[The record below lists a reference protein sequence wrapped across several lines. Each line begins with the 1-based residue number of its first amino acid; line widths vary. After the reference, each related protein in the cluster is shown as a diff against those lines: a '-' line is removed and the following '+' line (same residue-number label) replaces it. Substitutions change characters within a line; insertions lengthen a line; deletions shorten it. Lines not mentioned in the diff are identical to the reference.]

1 MSQSPFAPLRIALA
15 GTGEVARKNYLP
27 FLAGQPDVALAHW
40 NRTAHKAQQVA
51 REFGGTAVPSL
62 EALMAWEPTAVL
74 VLTAETCRHE
84 VGTALLKLGANR
96 MFFEKPL
103 VAVRGQARVSE
114 DDFRLGREML
124 RLARECG
131 CETAMVFNYRFLDQS
146 IAAKEVIASGRLGR
160 VINITGH
167 VHYACW
173 SHAIDLIQWLA
184 GGIRELTALA
194 GGVERPGE
202 RVGAAP
208 DLTAAFLTEDG
219 AAGTLL
225 GTAGIKWSHPLL
237 ELTFT
242 LERGRVR
249 LRDLGGPVEL
259 LDDSHGM
266 NQTAAFLD
274 DDARWAP
281 YAESFKR
288 ALRAYLDAL
297 RAGLPPPV
305 PGVDGLREL
314 QVEAA
319 FRRSIAQRRPV
330 KLAEEFAL

>member
-1 MSQSPFAPLRIALA
+1 MNQSDQLRIAIA
-15 GTGEVARKNYLP
+15 GTGKVTRENYLP
-27 FLAGQPDVALAHW
+27 FLASQPGVTLAYW
-40 NRTAHKAQQVA
+40 NRTADKAQAVA
-51 REFGGTAVPSL
+51 REFGGTAVNSL
-62 EALMAWEPTAVL
+62 EALMTWQPATVL
-74 VLTAETCRHE
+74 VLTAERCRHE
-84 VGTALLKLGANR
+84 VGTALLQLGVKK

-103 VAVRGQARVSE
+103 VAVRGQAHVGE
-114 DDFRLGREML
+114 DDFLKGRELL
-124 RLARECG
+124 RLAADRG
-131 CETAMVFNYRFLDQS
+131 CETAMVFNYRFLEQS
-146 IAAKEVIASGRLGR
+146 IAAREVIAAGRLGR
-160 VINITGH
+160 VINITGQ

-184 GGIRELTALA
+184 GGIKELTALA

-202 RVGAAP
+202 RVGAAQ
-208 DLTAAFLTEDG
+208 DLTAAFITENG

-249 LRDLGGPVEL
+249 LRDLGGPVEV
-259 LDDSHGM
+259 LDDARGT
-266 NQTAAFLD
+266 NRTASFLD

-281 YAESFKR
+281 YAESFKQ
-288 ALRAYLDAL
+288 ALRAYLESL
-297 RAGLPPPV
+297 RAGQPPPV

-319 FRRSIAQRRPV
+319 IRRSIAQKRPV
-330 KLAEEFAL
+330 NLAEEFPL